1 MIRKAIVSSLLRV
14 HARAARTPYYDIWDH
29 GNCYMVRDWVW
40 GGRSPERNTNNP
52 NWKVEGFTAPKSSA
66 FYRWLCRHI
75 VARAHTILRSDQD
88 RHLHDHPAWSISIV
102 LAGGYWEITQP
113 PLLAE
118 VAKPLYRGTV
128 ETIEQGWIC
137 APSADHEFLQVF
149 AHMGIYWRGP
159 GAIVFRRA
167 GDFHRLVLPKGTA
180 AKSIWI
186 IGPKSQH
193 WGFLVD
199 GVKVPWREYLAARP
213 KRRRDEVES

>member
-40 GGRSPERNTNNP
+40 GGRSPERNTDNP

-149 AHMGIYWRGP
+149 AHMGIYQVP
-159 GAIVFRRA
+159 LCSGARA
-167 GDFHRLVLPKGTA
+167 TFIGSCCRKEPPLNLSGSSGRSRSIGDFWSTA
-180 AKSIWI
+180 
-186 IGPKSQH
+186 
-193 WGFLVD
+193 
-199 GVKVPWREYLAARP
+199 
-213 KRRRDEVES
+213 